1 MKNELAF
8 NRRFDNT
15 LLNPEARWEDI
26 EKFVDET
33 LKYNFRN
40 VVVPWYAIPTYVI
53 DKVQGT
59 EVGINVGP
67 GGFPLGMVPTDMK
80 MREVEYYLSLGETVT
95 DFDIVINVSAVKSN
109 KWDLVEREFVVLS
122 ERVKKGNRIC
132 KFIIETSRLTEDEIV
147 KVCEL
152 IVDVPTIDF
161 VKTGTGFG
169 PRATSYRDV
178 ELINSVVAG
187 KKKIKVSGGVRTL
200 EHVES
205 SWSWERPFSAQVPV
219 FQFSKSMRRNTGA
232 KGVRWHA

>member
-59 EVGINVGP
+59 KVGINVGP

-200 EHVES
+200 EHVEKFMELGATVFGS
-205 SWSWERPFSAQVPV
+205 SASVSILKEYEKKYGS
-219 FQFSKSMRRNTGA
+219 
-232 KGVRWHA
+232 

>member
-200 EHVES
+200 EHVEN

>member
-122 ERVKKGNRIC
+122 ERVKKGSRESAEVYNRDPA
-132 KFIIETSRLTEDEIV
+132 RLTEDEIV

-152 IVDVPTIDF
+152 GLVNLANNKKISLKPV
-161 VKTGTGFG
+161 GFG
-169 PRATSYRDV
+169 PRSFQRHADV
-178 ELINSVVAG
+178 ELINSVV
-187 KKKIKVSGGVRTL
+187 KQRKSKVSGSVRTHSML
-200 EHVES
+200 KIHGAKNVV
-205 SWSWERPFSAQVPV
+205 SAQVLSV
-219 FQFSKSMRRNTGA
+219 QFSVKIELSENVMKRL
-232 KGVRWHA
+232 

>member
-200 EHVES
+200 EHVEKFMELGATVFGS
-205 SWSWERPFSAQVPV
+205 SASVSILKEYEKKYGS
-219 FQFSKSMRRNTGA
+219 
-232 KGVRWHA
+232 

>member
-67 GGFPLGMVPTDMK
+67 GGFQQGEGVAFGILPFNRHVPHFAGLAQHVKGLDGCAAPVDSVKQCFGIAPGNVFDQPLSP
-80 MREVEYYLSLGETVT
+80 
-95 DFDIVINVSAVKSN
+95 
-109 KWDLVEREFVVLS
+109 
-122 ERVKKGNRIC
+122 
-132 KFIIETSRLTEDEIV
+132 RL
-147 KVCEL
+147 KV
-152 IVDVPTIDF
+152 
-161 VKTGTGFG
+161 
-169 PRATSYRDV
+169 
-178 ELINSVVAG
+178 
-187 KKKIKVSGGVRTL
+187 
-200 EHVES
+200 
-205 SWSWERPFSAQVPV
+205 FS
-219 FQFSKSMRRNTGA
+219 
-232 KGVRWHA
+232 

>member
-200 EHVES
+200 EHVEKFMELGATVFGS
-205 SWSWERPFSAQVPV
+205 SASVSILKEYE
-219 FQFSKSMRRNTGA
+219 KKYGN
-232 KGVRWHA
+232 

>member
-200 EHVES
+200 EHVEKFM
-205 SWSWERPFSAQVPV
+205 EL
-219 FQFSKSMRRNTGA
+219 GA
-232 KGVRWHA
+232 